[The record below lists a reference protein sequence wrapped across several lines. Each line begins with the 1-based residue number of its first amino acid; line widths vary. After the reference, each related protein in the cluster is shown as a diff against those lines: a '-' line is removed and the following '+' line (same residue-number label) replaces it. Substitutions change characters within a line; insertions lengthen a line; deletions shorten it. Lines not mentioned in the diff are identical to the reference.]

1 MCIVLQSQKML
12 PVLFLDDLP
21 KKYYPGINS
30 SARPLM
36 IEANPKTYTKA
47 RCLLIIR
54 NNIRVRKVAKAMSKL
69 KSLK

>member
-1 MCIVLQSQKML
+1 ML
-12 PVLFLDDLP
+12 SVLFLDDLP
-21 KKYYPGINS
+21 KKYYPGLKS

-54 NNIRVRKVAKAMSKL
+54 TYIGVRKVVKAIVKL
-69 KSLK
+69 QPALKIGEKG